1 MPPTP
6 TKSTPNT
13 YHPFNQQNCH
23 YNKPSPKTQFKTPKH
38 VTVWYSDSPISP
50 QQETLMKTQLIVSAI
65 LLASVL
71 TACEKDNTTTAAKAV
86 EATPEVVATP
96 VPVEAEAP
104 SRYDIYSDVGL
115 TTDLGHLS
123 DNQKQMVA
131 LLIDAAKIT
140 DDIFWLQVWGDKD
153 ELLNSIEDPKQKRFA
168 YYNYG
173 PWDRLAAD
181 QSFVES
187 YGPRPPGARF
197 YPEDMTKAE
206 FEAWQQEGKDEQYS
220 IVKRAEDGSLMLLP
234 YSKAFESQIGEIADL
249 LMRASELA
257 EDPEFAAYLKL
268 RAVAMKTD
276 DYQASDMA
284 WMDMK
289 NNPIELV
296 IGPIETYQDA
306 LYGYR
311 AAFETFVLIKDQVWS
326 ERLARFAQYMP
337 DLQRGLPVA
346 DAYKAE
352 IPGSDA
358 DLNAY
363 DLAYCAGD
371 CNSGA
376 KTIAINLPNDEEVQL
391 AKGTRRLQIKNSMLA
406 KFNQILMPISNELI
420 AEDQRQ
426 HITFDAF
433 FGNTMFHEVA
443 HGLGIKNTLDGA
455 GTVRQALKEHSSA
468 LEEGK
473 ADILGVY
480 MVQKLREM
488 GEITE
493 GELMDN
499 YVTFLAGIF
508 RSVRFGASSA
518 HGRANMIRFNYFSDA
533 DAFSRDPKTG
543 TYRVNVEAFELAIK
557 NLGNDILVLQGNGDY
572 DAVTAFVAEKGTVG
586 AQLQADLNRLD
597 AISIPV
603 DIVYQQG
610 KEQLGL

>member
-1 MPPTP
+1 
-6 TKSTPNT
+6 
-13 YHPFNQQNCH
+13 
-23 YNKPSPKTQFKTPKH
+23 
-38 VTVWYSDSPISP
+38 
-50 QQETLMKTQLIVSAI
+50 MKTKLLVSAI
-65 LLASVL
+65 LLASL
-71 TACEKDNTTTAAKAV
+71 LSACEKDSPPVIEKTV
-86 EATPEVVATP
+86 EAAPADTVVVA
-96 VPVEAEAP
+96 PVEAGEP
-104 SRYDIYSDVGL
+104 SRFDIYADVGL
-115 TTDLGHLS
+115 TTDLSHLS
-123 DNQKQMVA
+123 DAQKQMIG

-153 ELLNSIEDPKQKRFA
+153 ELLDSIKDPKQKRFA
-168 YYNYG
+168 FYNYG
-173 PWDRLAAD
+173 PWDRLAGD
-181 QSFVES
+181 QSFVEN

-206 FEAWQQEGKDEQYS
+206 FEAWQQDGKDGLYS
-220 IVKRAEDGSLMLLP
+220 IVQRNSEGGLVLAP
-234 YSKAFESQIGEIADL
+234 YSKAFESQIENIADL
-249 LMRASELA
+249 LLRASELA
-257 EDPEFAAYLKL
+257 VDEEFAAYLKL
-268 RAVAMKTD
+268 RAAALKSD

-326 ERLARFAQYMP
+326 ERLARFAKYMP
-337 DLQRGLPVA
+337 ELQRGLPVD

-352 IPGSDA
+352 MPGSDA

-406 KFNQILMPISNELI
+406 KFNQILMPIAGELI

-426 HITFDAF
+426 YITFDAF

-443 HGLGIKNTLDGA
+443 HGLGIKTTLDGA

-473 ADILGVY
+473 ADILGLY

-533 DAFSRDPKTG
+533 GAFSRNPENG
-543 TYRVNVEAFELAIK
+543 SYRVNVDEFELAVK

-572 DAVTAFVAEKGTVG
+572 DAVAAFVADKGNVTE
-586 AQLQADLNRLD
+586 QLQADLNRLD
-597 AISIPV
+597 ALSIPV

-610 KEQLGL
+610 KQELGL

>member
-1 MPPTP
+1 
-6 TKSTPNT
+6 
-13 YHPFNQQNCH
+13 
-23 YNKPSPKTQFKTPKH
+23 
-38 VTVWYSDSPISP
+38 
-50 QQETLMKTQLIVSAI
+50 MKIQLIAITI
-65 LLASVL
+65 LLASLL
-71 TACEKDNTTTAAKAV
+71 TACEKDQQTAMPDAADSKPDSTVNAAAV
-86 EATPEVVATP
+86 EAAH
-96 VPVEAEAP
+96 VESEGP
-104 SRYDIYSDVGL
+104 SRFDIYADVGL
-115 TTDLGHLS
+115 TTDLSHLS
-123 DNQKQMVA
+123 DNQKQMIR

-140 DDIFWLQVWGDKD
+140 DEVFWLQVYGDKE
-153 ELLNSIEDPKQKRFA
+153 ELLNGIDDPKARQFA
-168 YYNYG
+168 IYNYG

-181 QSFVES
+181 QSFLES

-197 YPEDMTKAE
+197 YPSDMSKEE
-206 FEAWQQEGKDEQYS
+206 FEAWEQDGKDEQYS
-220 IVKRAEDGSLMLLP
+220 IVERTADGGLMLVP
-234 YSKAFESQIGEIADL
+234 YSKAFESQIDEIAKL
-249 LMRASELA
+249 LVEASALA
-257 EDPEFAAYLKL
+257 EDPEFAAYLQL
-268 RAVAMKTD
+268 RATALKTD

-296 IGPIETYQDA
+296 IGPVETYQDA

-326 ERLARFAQYMP
+326 ARLARFVQYMP
-337 DLQRGLPVA
+337 ELQKGLPVD

-352 IPGSDA
+352 MPGTDA

-371 CNSGA
+371 CNSGS

-406 KFNQILMPISNELI
+406 KFNQILLPIAGELI

-426 HITFDAF
+426 HVTFDAF

-443 HGLGIKNTLDGA
+443 HGLGVKTTLDGS

-473 ADILGVY
+473 ADILGLY
-480 MVQKLREM
+480 MVQELRKK
-488 GEITE
+488 GEITD

-499 YVTFLAGIF
+499 YVTFLSSIF
-508 RSVRFGASSA
+508 RSIRFGASSA

-533 DAFSRDPKTG
+533 GAFSYDQDGG
-543 TYRVNVEAFELAIK
+543 TYRVNVAEFEQAVKGLS
-557 NLGNDILVLQGNGDY
+557 NDLLVLQGNGDY
-572 DAVTAFVAEKGTVG
+572 DAVAAFVAEKGNVG
-586 AQLQADLNRLD
+586 AQLQADLDRLT
-597 AISIPV
+597 ARNIPV

-610 KEQLGL
+610 KQELGL

>member
-1 MPPTP
+1 
-6 TKSTPNT
+6 
-13 YHPFNQQNCH
+13 
-23 YNKPSPKTQFKTPKH
+23 
-38 VTVWYSDSPISP
+38 
-50 QQETLMKTQLIVSAI
+50 MKIKILVSSI
-65 LLASVL
+65 LLAGL
-71 TACEKDNTTTAAKAV
+71 LGACEKD
-86 EATPEVVATP
+86 TP
-96 VPVEAEAP
+96 VVNAAPLEAAPVEAETP
-104 SRYDIYSDVGL
+104 SRFDIYAEVGL
-115 TTDLGHLS
+115 TADLSHLS
-123 DNQKQMVA
+123 DNQRQMIG
-131 LLIDAAKIT
+131 LLIDAGKIT
-140 DDIFWLQVWGDKD
+140 DDIFWQQVWGDKD
-153 ELLNSIEDPKQKRFA
+153 ELLDSIEDTKMRRFA
-168 YYNYG
+168 YINYG

-181 QSFVES
+181 QPFIES

-206 FEAWQQEGKDEQYS
+206 FEAWQQEGKDEHYS
-220 IVKRAEDGSLMLLP
+220 IVKRDAEGGLTLVP
-234 YSKAFESQIGEIADL
+234 YSKAFESQINEIAEL
-249 LMRASELA
+249 LVRASELA
-257 EDPEFAAYLKL
+257 DDKEFAAYLKL
-268 RAVAMKTD
+268 RAEALKSD
-276 DYQASDMA
+276 EYQASDMA

-296 IGPIETYQDA
+296 IGPIEDYQDA

-311 AAFETFVLIKDQVWS
+311 SAFETFVLIKDQAWS
-326 ERLARFAQYMP
+326 ERLARFTKYMP
-337 DLQRGLPVA
+337 ELQRGLPVE

-352 IPGSDA
+352 MPGSDA

-371 CNSGA
+371 CNSGS

-406 KFNQILMPISNELI
+406 KFNQILMPISEELI

-443 HGLGIKNTLDGA
+443 HGLGIKTTLDGA
-455 GTVRQALKEHSSA
+455 STVRQALKEHDSA

-473 ADILGVY
+473 ADILGLY
-480 MVQKLREM
+480 MVQKLREN

-508 RSVRFGASSA
+508 RSIRFGASSA

-533 DAFSRDPKTG
+533 GAFSRDPDSG
-543 TYRVNVEAFELAIK
+543 TYRVNVAEFELAIK
-557 NLGNDILVLQGNGDY
+557 NLGNDLLVLQGNGDY
-572 DAVTAFVAEKGTVG
+572 DAVVAFVAEKGNVG
-586 AQLQADLNRLD
+586 TQLQADLDRLD

-610 KEQLGL
+610 KAELGL

>member
-1 MPPTP
+1 M
-6 TKSTPNT
+6 S
-13 YHPFNQQNCH
+13 
-23 YNKPSPKTQFKTPKH
+23 
-38 VTVWYSDSPISP
+38 
-50 QQETLMKTQLIVSAI
+50 
-65 LLASVL
+65 
-71 TACEKDNTTTAAKAV
+71 
-86 EATPEVVATP
+86 
-96 VPVEAEAP
+96 
-104 SRYDIYSDVGL
+104 
-115 TTDLGHLS
+115 
-123 DNQKQMVA
+123 KQ
-131 LLIDAAKIT
+131 
-140 DDIFWLQVWGDKD
+140 
-153 ELLNSIEDPKQKRFA
+153 
-168 YYNYG
+168 
-173 PWDRLAAD
+173 
-181 QSFVES
+181 
-187 YGPRPPGARF
+187 
-197 YPEDMTKAE
+197 E
-206 FEAWQQEGKDEQYS
+206 FEAWVQEGKDEQYS
-220 IVKRAEDGSLMLLP
+220 IVQRDAGGSLELVP
-234 YSKAFESQIGEIADL
+234 YSKAFESQINEIAGL
-249 LMRASELA
+249 LEQAAALA
-257 EDPEFAAYLKL
+257 DDEEFAAYLKL
-268 RAVAMKTD
+268 RAKALKSD

-289 NNPIELV
+289 NNPVELV

-311 AAFETFVLIKDQVWS
+311 AAFETFVLIKDQAWS
-326 ERLARFAQYMP
+326 ERLARFAKYMP
-337 DLQRGLPVA
+337 ELQRGLPVA

-352 IPGSDA
+352 MPGSDA

-406 KFNQILMPISNELI
+406 KFNQILMPISAELI

-443 HGLGIKNTLDGA
+443 HGLGIKTTLDGS
-455 GTVRQALKEHSSA
+455 GTVRQALKEHASA

-473 ADILGVY
+473 ADILGLY

-518 HGRANMIRFNYFSDA
+518 HGRANMIRFNYFSNA
-533 DAFSRDPKTG
+533 GAFSRDPDSG
-543 TYRVNVEAFELAIK
+543 TYRVNVEEFEQAVKDLS
-557 NLGNDILVLQGNGDY
+557 NDLLVLQGNGDY
-572 DAVTAFVAEKGTVG
+572 DVVAAFVAEKGNVG
-586 AQLQADLNRLD
+586 TQLQADLDRLD

-610 KEQLGL
+610 RQELGL

>member
-1 MPPTP
+1 
-6 TKSTPNT
+6 
-13 YHPFNQQNCH
+13 
-23 YNKPSPKTQFKTPKH
+23 
-38 VTVWYSDSPISP
+38 
-50 QQETLMKTQLIVSAI
+50 MKTKYFVPAI
-65 LLASVL
+65 LLTSLLA
-71 TACEKDNTTTAAKAV
+71 ACEKENQLAKSEPAEEASATV
-86 EATPEVVATP
+86 DATPA
-96 VPVEAEAP
+96 PVELP
-104 SRYDIYSDVGL
+104 SRFDIYADVGL
-115 TTDLGHLS
+115 TTDLSHLS
-123 DNQKQMVA
+123 ANQKQMIG

-140 DDIFWLQVWGDKD
+140 DEIFWLQVWGDKD
-153 ELLNSIEDPKQKRFA
+153 ELLSNIEDPKMRQFA
-168 YYNYG
+168 IYNYG

-181 QSFVES
+181 QSFIES
-187 YGPRPPGARF
+187 YGPRPPGAGF
-197 YPEDMTKAE
+197 YPQDMSKDE
-206 FEAWQQEGKDEQYS
+206 FEAWEQDGKDEQYS
-220 IVKRAEDGSLMLLP
+220 IVQRDADGGLTLLP
-234 YSKAFESQIGEIADL
+234 YSKAFESQINEIAEL
-249 LMRASELA
+249 LTQAAALA
-257 EDPEFAAYLKL
+257 EDPEFANYLNL
-268 RAVAMKTD
+268 RATALKTD
-276 DYQASDMA
+276 EYQASDMA

-311 AAFETFVLIKDQVWS
+311 AAFETFVLIKDQAWS
-326 ERLARFAQYMP
+326 ERLARFVKYMP
-337 DLQRGLPVA
+337 ELQRGLPVD

-371 CNSGA
+371 CNSGS

-406 KFNQILMPISNELI
+406 KFNQILLPISAELI
-420 AEDQRQ
+420 AEDQRR

-443 HGLGIKNTLDGA
+443 HGLGIKNTLDGTN
-455 GTVRQALKEHSSA
+455 TVRQALKEHSSA

-473 ADILGVY
+473 ADILGLY
-480 MVQKLREM
+480 MVQKLREL

-518 HGRANMIRFNYFSDA
+518 HGRANMIRFNYFSEA
-533 DAFSRDPKTG
+533 GAFSRDPVTG
-543 TYRVNVEAFELAIK
+543 TYRVNVSEFEQAVKDLS
-557 NLGNDILVLQGNGDY
+557 NDLLVLQGNGDY
-572 DAVTAFVAEKGTVG
+572 DKVAAFVAENGNVG

-610 KEQLGL
+610 KEVLDL

>member
-1 MPPTP
+1 
-6 TKSTPNT
+6 
-13 YHPFNQQNCH
+13 
-23 YNKPSPKTQFKTPKH
+23 
-38 VTVWYSDSPISP
+38 
-50 QQETLMKTQLIVSAI
+50 MKTKIFVSAI
-65 LLASVL
+65 LLAGLL
-71 TACEKDNTTTAAKAV
+71 TACEKDTPAVTAA
-86 EATPEVVATP
+86 
-96 VPVEAEAP
+96 PVETPPAETTVAAPVETETP
-104 SRYDIYSDVGL
+104 SRFDIYAEVGL
-115 TTDLGHLS
+115 TTDLSHLS
-123 DNQKQMVA
+123 DNQRQMIS

-140 DDIFWLQVWGDKD
+140 DDIFWQQVWGDKD
-153 ELLNSIEDPKQKRFA
+153 ELLNSIDDAKMKRFA
-168 YYNYG
+168 FYNYG

-181 QSFVES
+181 QPFIES

-220 IVKRAEDGSLMLLP
+220 LVKRDADGGLILVP

-249 LMRASELA
+249 LIKASALA
-257 EDPEFAAYLKL
+257 DDEEFANYLKL
-268 RAVAMKTD
+268 RAEALKTD
-276 DYQASDMA
+276 NYQASDMA

-296 IGPIETYQDA
+296 IGPIENYQDA

-311 AAFETFVLIKDQVWS
+311 SAFETFVLIKDMAWS
-326 ERLARFAQYMP
+326 ERLARFAKYMP
-337 DLQRGLPVA
+337 ELQQGLPV
-346 DAYKAE
+346 DEAYKAE
-352 IPGSDA
+352 MPGSDA

-371 CNSGA
+371 CNSGS

-406 KFNQILMPISNELI
+406 KFNQILMPITNELI
-420 AEDQRQ
+420 AEDQRSYV
-426 HITFDAF
+426 TFDAF

-443 HGLGIKNTLDGA
+443 HGLGIKTTLDGA
-455 GTVRQALKEHSSA
+455 GTVRQALKEHASA

-473 ADILGVY
+473 ADILGLY
-480 MVQKLREM
+480 MVQKLREN

-508 RSVRFGASSA
+508 RSIRFGASSA

-533 DAFSRDPKTG
+533 GAFSRDPDTG
-543 TYRVNVEAFELAIK
+543 TYRVNVAEFEQAIK
-557 NLGNDILVLQGNGDY
+557 DLSRDLLVLQGNGNY
-572 DAVTAFVAEKGTVG
+572 EAVATFVAERGNVSP
-586 AQLQADLNRLD
+586 QLQADLNRLD
-597 AISIPV
+597 ALSIPV

-610 KEQLGL
+610 KEQLGLN

>member
-1 MPPTP
+1 
-6 TKSTPNT
+6 
-13 YHPFNQQNCH
+13 
-23 YNKPSPKTQFKTPKH
+23 
-38 VTVWYSDSPISP
+38 
-50 QQETLMKTQLIVSAI
+50 MKTKIIVSAI
-65 LLASVL
+65 LLASL
-71 TACEKDNTTTAAKAV
+71 LSACEKDTPVVTAAPA
-86 EATPEVVATP
+86 ESA
-96 VPVEAEAP
+96 PVETAVAAPAEAETP
-104 SRYDIYSDVGL
+104 SRFDIYAEVNL
-115 TTDLGHLS
+115 TTDLSHLS
-123 DNQKQMVA
+123 ANQRQMIG

-140 DDIFWLQVWGDKD
+140 DDIFWQQVWGDKD
-153 ELLNSIEDPKQKRFA
+153 ELLDSIDDNKMRRFA
-168 YYNYG
+168 DYNYG

-181 QSFVES
+181 QPFIES

-220 IVKRAEDGSLMLLP
+220 LVRRDADGGLILVP
-234 YSKAFESQIGEIADL
+234 YSKAFESQIDEIAEL
-249 LMRASELA
+249 LLQASELA
-257 EDPEFAAYLKL
+257 EDEEFAAYLKL
-268 RAVAMKTD
+268 RAEALKTD

-311 AAFETFVLIKDQVWS
+311 AAFETFVLIKDMAWS
-326 ERLARFAQYMP
+326 ERLARFAKYMP
-337 DLQRGLPVA
+337 DLQRGLPV
-346 DAYKAE
+346 DEAYKAE
-352 IPGSDA
+352 VPGSDA

-371 CNSGA
+371 CNSGS

-406 KFNQILMPISNELI
+406 KFNQILMPIAGELI

-443 HGLGIKNTLDGA
+443 HGLGIKNTLDGS
-455 GTVRQALKEHSSA
+455 GTVRQALKEHASA

-473 ADILGVY
+473 ADILGLY
-480 MVQKLREM
+480 MVQKLREN

-493 GELMDN
+493 GEIMDN

-508 RSVRFGASSA
+508 RSIRFGASSA

-533 DAFSRDPKTG
+533 GAFTRDPDTG
-543 TYRVNVEAFELAIK
+543 TYRVNVVEFEQAIK
-557 NLGNDILVLQGNGDY
+557 NLGNDILVLQGNGSY
-572 DAVTAFVAEKGTVG
+572 DAVAAFVAEKGNVSSE
-586 AQLQADLNRLD
+586 LQADLNRLD

-603 DIVYQQG
+603 DIIYQQG